1 MNMSEEQKQTKVRAA
16 TAVAVKSTKKFG
28 SGFKKFISR
37 GNVIDLAVG
46 VMIGA
51 AFGKIVSSLVNDIF
65 MPIIGV
71 LVGGTDFSALS
82 IEFGDVTITYGNFLQ
97 NVIDFIIVAFC
108 IYVLISII
116 HRMAPKK
123 EETQKVTDKKGEKLD
138 VEQNQLLTEIRD
150 ELRKANKK
158 K

>member
-1 MNMSEEQKQTKVRAA
+1 MSEEEPKKLKVA
-16 TAVAVKSTKKFG
+16 TTVAVKSTKKFG
-28 SGFKKFISR
+28 NGFKKFISR

-71 LVGGTDFSALS
+71 LIGGTDFSALS
-82 IEFGDVTITYGNFLQ
+82 IEFGSVTVTYGNFIQ
-97 NVIDFIIVAFC
+97 NVIDFVIVAFC

-116 HRMAPKK
+116 HKMAPKK
-123 EETQKVTDKKGEKLD
+123 DEAQKVVDKKGEKLD